1 MQPQNF
7 VALIESE
14 LKKKKDISE
23 YAPELFKGYKYLN
36 YLSLLNLFVLCSSCL
51 FFLVVCL
58 EQFSHC
64 FSGS

>member
-1 MQPQNF
+1 MQSQNF
-7 VALIESE
+7 VAVIESE
-14 LKKKKDISE
+14 FKKKDVSE
-23 YAPELFKGYKYLN
+23 YAPELFKGYKYSN